1 MESSD
6 SKDEEFPNKSLTGGE
21 CLRYSDLLI
30 TSTSIKS
37 LQTVSIKSCKLRPS
51 KPEVNNTMRFFA
63 ENVSSAVI
71 ENVSMVTASL
81 TAVTRTC
88 QTTYDYVYEVM

>member
-21 CLRYSDLLI
+21 YLRYSDLLI

-37 LQTVSIKSCKLRPS
+37 LQTVSIESYKLRPF
-51 KPEVNNTMRFFA
+51 KPEVNKTM
-63 ENVSSAVI
+63 
-71 ENVSMVTASL
+71 
-81 TAVTRTC
+81 
-88 QTTYDYVYEVM
+88 